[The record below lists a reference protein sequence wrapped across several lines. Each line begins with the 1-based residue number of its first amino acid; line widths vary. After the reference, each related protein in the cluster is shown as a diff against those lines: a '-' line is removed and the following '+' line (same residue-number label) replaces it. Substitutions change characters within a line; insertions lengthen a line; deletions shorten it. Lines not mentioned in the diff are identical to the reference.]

1 MIVRRGHGY
10 GVRVWDPP
18 RETMRWIG
26 TYPTLAEAR
35 RAEAAATLRPQRGRP
50 VSVGEW
56 TAMWLSDYARPAP
69 ATQRTYRY
77 AAEQIKR
84 DLGHL
89 GLPSVDRPL
98 ARKMAAAWPRGTT
111 RVARSLFGDALRD
124 GLVEQNP
131 FSQLRLETPK
141 GRKDIDALT
150 EAEIHDLATIAERVH
165 DDYGPEAAAIIVTL
179 GYVGPRP
186 GELCV
191 LRRDDL
197 DVGARELTVRF
208 TLDGTG
214 REKPPKNGKPRVVTV
229 PPPALNAIA
238 RIPLRLNSPYLF
250 HTPRGRRLSKGSL
263 AYIWR
268 PISVAW
274 REQGGRPI
282 TLYWLRHACA
292 TLLLDRGLTPGDVA
306 EQLGHEDGGRL
317 VQILYGHPDRRK
329 ALDRLKMAFA
339 DEPSQA
345 FAPRRRNTD
354 AG

>member
-1 MIVRRGHGY
+1 
-10 GVRVWDPP
+10 
-18 RETMRWIG
+18 
-26 TYPTLAEAR
+26 
-35 RAEAAATLRPQRGRP
+35 
-50 VSVGEW
+50 
-56 TAMWLSDYARPAP
+56 
-69 ATQRTYRY
+69 
-77 AAEQIKR
+77 
-84 DLGHL
+84 
-89 GLPSVDRPL
+89 
-98 ARKMAAAWPRGTT
+98 
-111 RVARSLFGDALRD
+111 
-124 GLVEQNP
+124 
-131 FSQLRLETPK
+131 
-141 GRKDIDALT
+141 
-150 EAEIHDLATIAERVH
+150 
-165 DDYGPEAAAIIVTL
+165 
-179 GYVGPRP
+179 
-186 GELCV
+186 V

-250 HTPRGRRLSKGSL
+250 HTPRGRRLSRGSL

-345 FAPRRRNTD
+345 FASRRRNTD
-354 AG
+354 AR